1 MSSYNLHSWSKIPA
15 EILQYTLRKIDN
27 KGSIF
32 NVNLSSVERVIY
44 HTIALRN
51 YGIQLIRLVNTL
63 QSSEHL
69 GKLVNK
75 FDFGKI
81 FYAPDRPWDPKGL
94 FEKLSDC
101 CPNVQTMTMAHSS
114 FSLWLRLLTEQHRSN
129 DFKLAEIDEFL
140 NICPRQR
147 CQYFRSFDKLQ
158 TCNPTLSND
167 TTIEELYLYSSEV
180 NPAALYQL
188 SVRLSNLK
196 IMSFAKN
203 EFISFNRSQLK
214 GKKTIIDM
222 PYTNFD
228 KLVINQKRH
237 RNFLHFFL
245 KYSNE
250 TGDRYFYSELEPG
263 VIKLLK
269 CTMDDYT
276 DKLNTVRDLVIIFD
290 ETIMTLTE

>member
-1 MSSYNLHSWSKIPA
+1 MAIAFAFKDRLTHLVLRLKPPSS
-15 EILQYTLRKIDN
+15 R
-27 KGSIF
+27 
-32 NVNLSSVERVIY
+32 
-44 HTIALRN
+44 
-51 YGIQLIRLVNTL
+51 
-63 QSSEHL
+63 
-69 GKLVNK
+69 
-75 FDFGKI
+75 DF
-81 FYAPDRPWDPKGL
+81 L
-94 FEKLSDC
+94 FEKKLHLNLLSYLSKFKYL
-101 CPNVQTMTMAHSS
+101 T
-114 FSLWLRLLTEQHRSN
+114 SLNLLRSN
-129 DFKLAEIDEFL
+129 DFKLEEIDEFL

-196 IMSFAKN
+196 IMSFVKN

-276 DKLNTVRDLVIIFD
+276 DKLNSKKCYFFIFGV
-290 ETIMTLTE
+290 